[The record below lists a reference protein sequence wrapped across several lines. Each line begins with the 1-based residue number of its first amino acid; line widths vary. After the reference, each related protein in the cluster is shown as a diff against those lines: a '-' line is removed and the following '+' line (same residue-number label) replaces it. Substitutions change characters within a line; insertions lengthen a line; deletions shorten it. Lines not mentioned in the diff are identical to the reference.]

1 MGRGSL
7 GRGSLGPLWLCCCP
21 ELCLPLEAT
30 PEPHTVTG
38 LPCPLLHLET
48 PGPPEGAPASLR
60 PSLLHLLSR
69 GFTHFH
75 PKPTSNFLTLV
86 GNPQQRGGGFP
97 EARFPS
103 KAPVT
108 VAGSG
113 WDAAFWA
120 HSSPHSEGRLCA
132 LPRGLSSAQTP
143 FGARSPEGA
152 SRRSGHQRAL
162 LPRARPARVHPAR
175 TLGSRLSAG
184 LCGVLLPLSS
194 EGGLPSPPSEG
205 PSFLRP
211 LRSTARGAGLRVWA
225 PLVWRCWEEWLGSLQ
240 VGVRR
245 SGGAWGRAE
254 GGRGWRPRGQEA
266 ATRGALRAGAWTGG
280 HPHTHTLPTHQ
291 EEASGWGPL
300 QGGPCQALAGHSVD
314 WTPGGRSRVS
324 V

>member
-184 LCGVLLPLSS
+184 LLWGPSSSVLRGGSAFTTLRGALLP
-194 EGGLPSPPSEG
+194 PPSEEHS
-205 PSFLRP
+205 P
-211 LRSTARGAGLRVWA
+211 
-225 PLVWRCWEEWLGSLQ
+225 WRWSPCLGS
-240 VGVRR
+240 VGLEVL
-245 SGGAWGRAE
+245 GGV
-254 GGRGWRPRGQEA
+254 
-266 ATRGALRAGAWTGG
+266 AGVT
-280 HPHTHTLPTHQ
+280 
-291 EEASGWGPL
+291 ASGCAEVRGCL
-300 QGGPCQALAGHSVD
+300 GQS
-314 WTPGGRSRVS
+314 
-324 V
+324 